1 MYVVDKQHLKEV
13 LTDVSPVGKEFSEEF
28 LREAAVL
35 QRCPVIHIARRK
47 LPLYD
52 FALVID
58 DQMQLE
64 SIEPSHGTLALG
76 RPALHRLVHVHPLNV
91 TRHQRCGVYDGN
103 ARALAQGA
111 GLKEQQQVKGH
122 LCLPLHK
129 TVVGDCMG
137 KFFLHVLADVAE
149 VEGLEVAE
157 MHGVEQHQ
165 YRHHLA
171 VGKTA
176 RTVATPLA

>member
-1 MYVVDKQHLKEV
+1 M
-13 LTDVSPVGKEFSEEF
+13 LTS
-28 LREAAVL
+28 LHAW
-35 QRCPVIHIARRK
+35 RK
-47 LPLYD
+47 PLPLPPLKQKNFQAYENNN
-52 FALVID
+52 D
-58 DQMQLE
+58 DSE
-64 SIEPSHGTLALG
+64 HGVAHDAQ
-76 RPALHRLVHVHPLNV
+76 PAL
-91 TRHQRCGVYDGN
+91 QAEIASVYDGK
-103 ARALAQGA
+103 ASALAQGA

-122 LCLPLHK
+122 LCLPLHE
-129 TVVGDCMG
+129 TVVGDRMG
-137 KFFLHVLADVAE
+137 KNLAHMLADVAE